1 VPLKSSNYLEKM
13 GKYAKVRFESAK
25 AQKDQRESNA
35 CFMVFRNLNTE
46 ALKAYRF
53 TLTTY
58 RLDVYRRWNASICLT
73 FKRRNDFRK
82 KGGCYG

>member
-1 VPLKSSNYLEKM
+1 MEKM

-46 ALKAYRF
+46 ASKAYCF

-73 FKRRNDFRK
+73 FEEQKRF
-82 KGGCYG
+82 